1 MSNFPSPPRHRRGVP
16 PGNSNA
22 LKHGF
27 YTGGSNSEPPP
38 RSQETKSPRSWPKAP
53 NVRTS
58 SAVFAPPSWRQETQ
72 SPPQGHHRRGAPP
85 GNSNALKHGFYTR
98 RLKHTYLDG
107 VESTDSSGLIEE
119 IALIRV
125 FTRRLIE
132 SIDFDGDPFTLAEIL
147 RTLCLASSTISR
159 IIRTQFLLAS
169 SGTSLGNDIDEAI
182 RQINEEFLARRTA
195 AETDPS
201 LLPPSLRPSLPS
213 RSNKN
218 DPAK

>member
-1 MSNFPSPPRHRRGVP
+1 MSNFPSPPRHRRG
-16 PGNSNA
+16 
-22 LKHGF
+22 
-27 YTGGSNSEPPP
+27 
-38 RSQETKSPRSWPKAP
+38 
-53 NVRTS
+53 
-58 SAVFAPPSWRQETQ
+58 
-72 SPPQGHHRRGAPP
+72 APP
-85 GNSNALKHGFYTR
+85 GNSNAVKHGFYTR
-98 RLKHTYLDG
+98 RLKHSHLDG

-169 SGTSLGNDIDEAI
+169 SGTTLGNDIDEAI
-182 RQINEEFLARRTA
+182 RQINDEFLARRIA
-195 AETDPS
+195 AESDPS
-201 LLPPSLRPSLPS
+201 LLPPSLRPSLPI